1 MSNKTKKIIIS
12 GGGTGGHVFPAI
24 AIAKALTKIDATIE
38 ILFVGAN
45 GKMEM
50 EKVPQAGFQIKGLN
64 IAGFQRKLTLQ
75 NLSFP
80 FKLISSLWN
89 AYWIVKKFN
98 PDVAVGVGGYASGPT
113 LKVANWQGVPTVL
126 QEQNSLPGVTNQ
138 LLGKKA
144 SIVCVAYDHMDKYFN
159 KHKIIFTGNPI
170 RENIVSN
177 KVSREEAITYF
188 GFNPTLKTVFITG
201 GSLGART
208 INNAIAANIDKLVE
222 QQIQLIW
229 QTGKIYVDEFKKF
242 EQQYPSLIKV
252 YDFIPDMDKAY
263 AAADLVVSRAGGTI
277 SELAILGKASILLPS
292 PNVAE
297 DHQTKNVLALAANEA
312 AVLIKDENANAT
324 LNDTIIE
331 LINDEA
337 RRKTLS
343 ANITKIARP
352 NAAHDI
358 ASHILKLIN

>member
-1 MSNKTKKIIIS
+1 MSNKIKKIIIS

-24 AIAKALTKIDATIE
+24 AIAKAIKRLAPTTD

-50 EKVPQAGFQIKGLN
+50 EKVPQAGFEIKGLN
-64 IAGFQRKLTLQ
+64 IAGFQRRLTLQ

-89 AYWIVKKFN
+89 AYTIVKKFN

-113 LKVANWQGVPTVL
+113 LKVASWQGIPTVL

-144 SIVCVAYDHMDKYFN
+144 SIICVAYDHMDKYFDA
-159 KHKIIFTGNPI
+159 HKIIFTGNPI

-177 KVSREEAITYF
+177 KIERTAAIKF
-188 GFNPTLKTVFITG
+188 FNFSTDKKTVFITG
-201 GSLGART
+201 GSLGARA
-208 INNAIAANIDKLVE
+208 INNAIAKHIDKLIANN
-222 QQIQLIW
+222 IQLIW
-229 QTGKIYVDEFKKF
+229 QTGKIYVQEFKKY
-242 EQQYPSLIKV
+242 EIENPELIRV
-252 YDFIPDMDKAY
+252 FDFIPDMDIAY
-263 AAADLVVSRAGGTI
+263 SACDIVVSRAGGTI

-297 DHQTKNVLALAANEA
+297 DHQTKNVMALVAIDAAILVKDNEA
-312 AVLIKDENANAT
+312 NDVLDDMIINLLNDDNKIAT
-324 LNDTIIE
+324 L
-331 LINDEA
+331 
-337 RRKTLS
+337 S
-343 ANITKIARP
+343 SNIKKIARP
-352 NAAHDI
+352 DAAIDI
-358 ASHILKLIN
+358 AKQILNLIK

>member
-1 MSNKTKKIIIS
+1 MSGKTKKIIIS

-24 AIAKALTKIDATIE
+24 AIAKALIKIDASIE

-50 EKVPQAGFQIKGLN
+50 EKVPQAGFRIKGLN
-64 IAGFQRKLTLQ
+64 IAGFQRKLTIK

-89 AYWIVKKFN
+89 AYWIVKRFN

-144 SIVCVAYDHMDKYFN
+144 SIICVAYDQMDKYFD

-170 RENIVSN
+170 RENIVIN

-188 GFNPTLKTVFITG
+188 GLNPSLKTVFITG
-201 GSLGART
+201 GSLGARA
-208 INNAIAANIDKLVE
+208 INNALASNINKLIE

-229 QTGKIYVDEFKKF
+229 QTGKIYIDEFKKY
-242 EQQYPSLIKV
+242 EKQYPAFIKI

-263 AAADLVVSRAGGTI
+263 SAADLVVSRAGGTI

-297 DHQTKNVLALAANEA
+297 DHQTKNVLALASNNA
-312 AVLIKDENANAT
+312 AILIKDENANAT

-331 LINDEA
+331 LINDES

-343 ANITKIARP
+343 ENITKIARP

-358 ASHILKLIN
+358 ATHILKLIN